1 MQRGAE
7 EELWRVLARD
17 DATSIVFT
25 PAVHPP
31 VTLDAGAWIEIE
43 TNADFLVEST
53 KPVMVGQFL
62 AAEQAPRPG
71 RDPDDANTG
80 DPAFML
86 AVPIEQ
92 FRDNYVFLAPDKYEE
107 DYVSIAFRTGEDA
120 RLDGT
125 RLAEV
130 TGGDVVATEVAPGW
144 SVGRFPIADGLHTLT
159 CPGTCS
165 VMVHGYD
172 QYVSYG
178 YPGGLDLKDIVGK
191 RGDL

>member
-1 MQRGAE
+1 
-7 EELWRVLARD
+7 
-17 DATSIVFT
+17 
-25 PAVHPP
+25 
-31 VTLDAGAWIEIE
+31 
-43 TNADFLVEST
+43 
-53 KPVMVGQFL
+53 
-62 AAEQAPRPG
+62 
-71 RDPDDANTG
+71 
-80 DPAFML
+80 ML

-92 FRDNYVFLAPDKYEE
+92 FRDNYVFLAPDKYAE

-125 RLAEV
+125 RLFEV
-130 TGGDVVATEVAPGW
+130 TGGDVSLVEVAPGW

-191 RGDL
+191 RSAQ